1 MSAGL
6 HIGHIMLDQRL
17 RLEAWPQ
24 PGQEVRI
31 CQWERQV
38 GGSATNT
45 AIVVARF
52 LRAARLAACM
62 GDDAAG
68 AWLRER
74 LQQVPGLNL
83 AHLQTAQALPTG
95 RVLVLTTGEGPERTL
110 LTWRGANDA
119 LGAPP
124 PAALEAA
131 PPLYVHWT
139 GYAAQPAATAQSLT
153 ALLAWACAHRQVRAL
168 FFDLNP
174 YAARA
179 ASSVLWR
186 WLEQLA
192 ACSKT
197 VVLSANLE
205 AARTLLDAP
214 QAEAQTLLAVLRG
227 YAPVVALKM
236 GPRGAWLATT
246 QGRVFVPPVAVPAVD
261 ATAAGDAFVAGL
273 IIGWRAGWN
282 WAVTGH
288 WAALLGAL
296 ATTVPAGGLALPGPD
311 AVRAYLA
318 AHPEAAPAA
327 MRRVWLAWLGRQG
340 ARGSGPA

>member
-1 MSAGL
+1 MTAGL

-31 CQWERQV
+31 CQWDRQV

-45 AIVVARF
+45 ALVVSRF
-52 LRAARLAACM
+52 LRAARLAACT

-68 AWLRER
+68 AWLRDR
-74 LQQVPGLNL
+74 LARVPGLNL
-83 AHLQTAQALPTG
+83 DHLQTAQGLPTG
-95 RVLVLTTGEGPERTL
+95 RVVVLTTTKGPERTL
-110 LTWRGANDA
+110 LTLRGANDA
-119 LGAPP
+119 LRAPT

-131 PPLYVHWT
+131 APLYVHWT
-139 GYAAQPAATAQSLT
+139 GYAAQPEATAQSLT
-153 ALLAWACAHRQVRAL
+153 ALLAWACAQRQVQAL

-179 ASSVLWR
+179 APSVIWR

-205 AARTLLDAP
+205 AARALLDAP
-214 QAEAQTLLAVLRG
+214 QAEPQTLLAALQG
-227 YAPVVALKM
+227 YVPVVALKM
-236 GPRGAWLATT
+236 GARGAWVATA

-273 IIGWRAGWN
+273 IIGWRARWS
-282 WAVTGH
+282 WAVSAH

-311 AVRAYLA
+311 AVQAYLA
-318 AHPEAAPAA
+318 AHPEAAPPA
-327 MRRVWLAWLGRQG
+327 MRRAWLAWLGRRG
-340 ARGSGPA
+340 ARGPRPA